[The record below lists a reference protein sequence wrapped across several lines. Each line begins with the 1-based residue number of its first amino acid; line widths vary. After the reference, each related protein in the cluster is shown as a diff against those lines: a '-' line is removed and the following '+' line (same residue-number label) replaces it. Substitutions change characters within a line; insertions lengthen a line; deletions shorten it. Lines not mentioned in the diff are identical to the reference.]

1 MSSGLGFVLM
11 RRTKVMMTRALSL
24 DPNLLASIRSS
35 DQVLRTRPTYSL
47 LKSTNRDVVDLVGR
61 RQLNETLG
69 LATSD
74 SIAA

>member
-1 MSSGLGFVLM
+1 
-11 RRTKVMMTRALSL
+11 MMTRALSL

-35 DQVLRTRPTYSL
+35 DQVLRTRPTYSS
-47 LKSTNRDVVDLVGR
+47 LKSTPNRDVVDLVGR